1 MTMIN
6 TITTLNIIIDFPE
19 EEEKMISQKQVQEC
33 VKRVTKEMANDLA
46 VKYQKS
52 QRCKLH
58 KCPDKSL
65 NLFKILFE

>member
-1 MTMIN
+1 MIN

-19 EEEKMISQKQVQEC
+19 EEEKMFSQKQVQEC
-33 VKRVTKEMANDLA
+33 VKKVTKEMANDLA

-52 QRCKLH
+52 QRCKLR
-58 KCPDKSL
+58 KCPEKSL

>member
-6 TITTLNIIIDFPE
+6 TVTTLNIIIDFPE

-46 VKYQKS
+46 VKYQKA

-65 NLFKILFE
+65 NLFKVLFE